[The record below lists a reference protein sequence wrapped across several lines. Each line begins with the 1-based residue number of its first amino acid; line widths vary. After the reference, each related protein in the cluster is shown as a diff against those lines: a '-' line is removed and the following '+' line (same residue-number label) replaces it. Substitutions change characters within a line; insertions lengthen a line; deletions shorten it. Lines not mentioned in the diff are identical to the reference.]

1 MPLLNVGE
9 GFFFFYKLCNFAF
22 SAIDHYIDRC
32 RLAVYALH
40 FKAKAQQSNLSIA
53 EKEILTQL
61 SNRRDIVIK
70 PAKKGGAVVL
80 ESRLL
85 YIAETNRKL
94 FDGRFYE
101 RTNAKIDRDR

>member
-1 MPLLNVGE
+1 MWLRYLGHLVAFKQLNTE
-9 GFFFFYKLCNFAF
+9 SNNFAF

-32 RLAVYALH
+32 LLAVYALH

-53 EKEILTQL
+53 EKKILTQL

-80 ESRLL
+80 
-85 YIAETNRKL
+85 
-94 FDGRFYE
+94 
-101 RTNAKIDRDR
+101 

>member
-9 GFFFFYKLCNFAF
+9 GVFFHKFCNFAF
-22 SAIDHYIDRC
+22 SVIDHDIERC

-53 EKEILTQL
+53 EKEILAQL

-70 PAKKGGAVVL
+70 PTKKGGAVVL
-80 ESRLL
+80 
-85 YIAETNRKL
+85 
-94 FDGRFYE
+94 
-101 RTNAKIDRDR
+101 

>member
-1 MPLLNVGE
+1 MKGVACASAERGRRF
-9 GFFFFYKLCNFAF
+9 FFFFYKFCNFAF
-22 SAIDHYIDRC
+22 SAIHVDHYIDRC

-80 ESRLL
+80 
-85 YIAETNRKL
+85 
-94 FDGRFYE
+94 
-101 RTNAKIDRDR
+101 